1 MFLPFTL
8 LHYLKQNDPYFFLP
22 IMFLKLFSSLEDK
35 GSEIPVLFH
44 FFIFTFQKEIMR
56 KLILCSAFHLRKIKI
71 KFIDTILINL
81 TQVEVEALV
90 IQGPKLATVMSQVKK
105 LEVSVLVLG
114 QKKPSP
120 LLSWQD
126 YPFPCNFTTFNLY
139 SNTSKPFF
147 ILSIWLLALY
157 AVKMQSDKL
166 IIEKSMITFV
176 ITF

>member
-1 MFLPFTL
+1 MDIDTLCLVDLEFFCFFSSSWSLIFCAVQKEGAMMFLPFTL

-81 TQVEVEALV
+81 T
-90 IQGPKLATVMSQVKK
+90 
-105 LEVSVLVLG
+105 
-114 QKKPSP
+114 
-120 LLSWQD
+120 
-126 YPFPCNFTTFNLY
+126 
-139 SNTSKPFF
+139 
-147 ILSIWLLALY
+147 
-157 AVKMQSDKL
+157 
-166 IIEKSMITFV
+166 
-176 ITF
+176 